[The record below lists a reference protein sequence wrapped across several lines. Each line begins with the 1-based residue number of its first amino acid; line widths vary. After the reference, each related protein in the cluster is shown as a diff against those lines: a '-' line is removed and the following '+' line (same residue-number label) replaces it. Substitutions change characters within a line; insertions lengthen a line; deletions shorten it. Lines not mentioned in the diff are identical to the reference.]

1 MMLNVGRRLV
11 FGGGTAALAA
21 AMLGVTATA
30 TTKTSSEYFNYENAK
45 RTTTFW
51 YHALPAYL
59 SYRYVQR
66 RNELFHWFHQKQHLP
81 GDKDG
86 DVMSSSF
93 PLSTM
98 FSSLFLLSDTDA
110 NA

>member
-1 MMLNVGRRLV
+1 MSVFGRRLV

-21 AMLGVTATA
+21 AIGVTAATT

-51 YHALPAYL
+51 WYALPAYV

-66 RNELFHWFHQKQHLP
+66 RNELFHWFHQKQNLP
-81 GDKDG
+81 GDKDD
-86 DVMSSSF
+86 DVMS
-93 PLSTM
+93 LS
-98 FSSLFLLSDTDA
+98 LIHI
-110 NA
+110 